1 MRKLILAIV
10 TLAVALPSMAQ
21 QARQEIRQNV
31 RLSGSN
37 YLAYP
42 GPQNKSLTK
51 APKGYKPC
59 YLSHYGR
66 HGSRHL
72 IGRGDFTMPLQTL
85 ERADSAGMLTERG
98 KELLGQM
105 RTIYAEAKDRLG
117 ELTLLGHQQHQQIGA
132 RMIER
137 FPEVFEGDAVVD
149 ARSTWVV
156 RCILS
161 MENELHSLLRAN
173 PKLQM
178 KIDASMADMYYM
190 NNDDRELFKKRRNA
204 DVDKAYDA
212 FVRRHVNYDAMLTKV
227 FTDTAYAR
235 KNFRCSELNHK
246 LFQIASNL
254 QSTELRHTISLYD
267 LFTEEEIYGNWLREN
282 AYWYIHY
289 GPCPLNGGNQ
299 ISSQCNLV
307 RDIIAKADS
316 CLTLKT
322 PGATLRFG
330 HEVVVLPLTCLL
342 GLNGFDQQISDLEQ
356 LEDKGWINYK
366 VFPMGSNVQLVFY
379 RRSATDSDVLVKFLL
394 NEDEARLP
402 IESDIAPYYRW
413 SDVKNYLEK
422 RLSQF

>member
-10 TLAVALPSMAQ
+10 LLAAALPSMGQ
-21 QARQEIRQNV
+21 QAREEIRKNV
-31 RLSGSN
+31 RLSASN

-42 GPQNKSLTK
+42 APTQKLTP

-72 IGRGDFTMPLQTL
+72 IGRGDFTMPIETL
-85 ERADSAGMLTERG
+85 EKADSAGKLTERG
-98 KELLGQM
+98 KLLLTQL
-105 RTIYAEAKDRLG
+105 RTIYGEAKDRLG
-117 ELTLLGHQQHQQIGA
+117 ELTLLGHQQHQQIAG
-132 RMIER
+132 RIVER
-137 FPEVFEGDAVVD
+137 FPELFQQGATVD

-161 MENELHSLLRAN
+161 MENELQTFLRHY
-173 PKLQM
+173 PKLNV
-178 KIDASMADMYYM
+178 KCDASMADMYYM
-190 NNDDRELFKKRRNA
+190 NNEDRELFKHRRNA
-204 DVDKAYDA
+204 DVDKAYGD
-212 FVRRHVNYDAMLTKV
+212 FGHRHVNYDQMLAKV
-227 FTDTAYAR
+227 FSDTAYAR
-235 KNFRCSELNHK
+235 SNVKCSELNHK

-307 RDIIAKADS
+307 RDIISKADS
-316 CLTLKT
+316 CLKLKT
-322 PGATLRFG
+322 PGLTMRFG

-342 GLNGFDQQISDLEQ
+342 GLNGFDRQFSDLEQ
-356 LEDKGWINYK
+356 LEPNGWINYK
-366 VFPMGSNVQLVFY
+366 VFPMASNVQLVFY
-379 RRSATDSDVLVKFLL
+379 RRNASDSDVLVKFLL
-394 NEDEARLP
+394 NENEARLP
-402 IESDIAPYYRW
+402 ISSSTAPYYSW
-413 SDVKNYLEK
+413 KSVKEYLEK
-422 RLSQF
+422 RLASF